1 MAPLL
6 AEVGAVMVGAAPPK
20 ATLAELNAKPER
32 VGVDVVVA
40 VPESSFGAITN
51 KLVVAVALE

>member
-32 VGVDVVVA
+32 VGVWPVTV
-40 VPESSFGAITN
+40 
-51 KLVVAVALE
+51 KLVVAVALEKLPDAA